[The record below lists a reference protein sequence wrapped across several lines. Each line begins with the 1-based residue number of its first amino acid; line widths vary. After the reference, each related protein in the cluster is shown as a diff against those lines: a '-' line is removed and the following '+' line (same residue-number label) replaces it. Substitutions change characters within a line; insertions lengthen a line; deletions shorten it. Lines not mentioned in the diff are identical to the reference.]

1 MVACR
6 NMPRSPREAP
16 VDEREVRWRSRGMG
30 VANSAAHEHP
40 LGGHPRRSLIMSMLK
55 TIPMLLALTIAGC
68 TSPAD
73 RADEAVRAR
82 HDADKKIA
90 EATEEAREKEVQI
103 EREASDKAAKVA
115 REGAQRVGEAEGVAE
130 KKAVE
135 ASAALQKERN
145 TVHDAALKR
154 LSRADEDVTALRAK
168 IDRKLSRAEA
178 DQIERDLQAK
188 ASAARGSVAALD
200 TATADDIESV
210 KRAVDAR
217 LADLDRAITDARKR
231 L

>member
-1 MVACR
+1 
-6 NMPRSPREAP
+6 
-16 VDEREVRWRSRGMG
+16 
-30 VANSAAHEHP
+30 
-40 LGGHPRRSLIMSMLK
+40 MSMLK